1 PHHTTAIT
9 TPVEN
14 AEMMV
19 TSSRDKSI
27 PIEAITTI
35 SDVNLVEEILS
46 RIPLKSK
53 RAVRLTCKQW
63 DALFKSPRFSKMHAD
78 KLRAVREGESMIV
91 AVMDYNLYLTRV
103 VLVDNEDPIIE
114 WEDSLVLKGT
124 VCAIAAP
131 VNNADMI
138 FTSSQGKSVQIETV
152 TKISDLPE
160 NLVEEILSKVP
171 LKSMRAVRL
180 TCKHWEALSKSR
192 SFSKM
197 HIDKIR
203 SGESLMIAKM
213 GMGCN
218 LYLVRIV
225 LGGVNEDPFI
235 ESIESPYSHRPAGWN
250 WFTYAL
256 GYEDKGSTCRGYKLL
271 RFRDKFFDTPMHQ
284 YSCYEIYDF
293 DSSTWKRLDIT
304 PNSSRRL
311 PYWGGVSLKGNTYWL
326 ASQRNTGQDLLDD
339 HIICFDFTSESFGPL
354 LPLPFYAGVNADVT
368 IACVRED
375 KLALS
380 LSRINEAGELEFEIW
395 ISTKIEAEK
404 VSWTKFLTVETE
416 MELHPLFNSG
426 SFFIDE
432 EKEVAMSYSKTFNI
446 VGEDGYL
453 KKLKFRER
461 LGINRNCSV
470 MLSSYVPSLVHIKQ
484 PAVGDKRKQH
494 KDFEAQ
500 GYDKKKG

>member
-1 PHHTTAIT
+1 
-9 TPVEN
+9 
-14 AEMMV
+14 M
-19 TSSRDKSI
+19 SRF
-27 PIEAITTI
+27 
-35 SDVNLVEEILS
+35 
-46 RIPLKSK
+46 
-53 RAVRLTCKQW
+53 
-63 DALFKSPRFSKMHAD
+63 LFKKK
-78 KLRAVREGESMIV
+78 KL
-91 AVMDYNLYLTRV
+91 
-103 VLVDNEDPIIE
+103 
-114 WEDSLVLKGT
+114 DSLVLKGT

-138 FTSSQGKSVQIETV
+138 FTSSQDKSVQIETV

-235 ESIESPYSHRPAGWN
+235 ECQDRLTCKDKQTKISQVFHCDGLLLCVLRMRDDVTKYIVWNPYLGQTSSIESPYSHRPAGWN

-354 LPLPFYAGVNADVT
+354 LPLPFYAGANDDVT

-395 ISTKIEAEK
+395 STKIEAEK

-432 EKEVAMSYSKTFNI
+432 EKKVAMSYSKTFNI

-461 LGINRNCSV
+461 LGIDRNCSV